1 MAILYV
7 ASEAAELKPLAEMLT
22 GLRKLSWPIDY
33 AYEGVH
39 EGRRILLAAN
49 GAGPRLAEKAVEVA
63 IRAVTAADLSASK
76 LEAVVSTGWCGALDP
91 ALKEKQILIA
101 TEILNLAGLE
111 RYECAGVAI
120 PDSASK
126 PVVSGLIV
134 SQDRIAGSAQ
144 EKSRLY
150 AETGGLAV
158 EMEAAGVAARAK
170 RAGLP
175 FCCIKVVTDRAEES
189 FGLDLNA
196 MRSSEG
202 RIARGKII
210 VHTVA
215 HLNLL
220 PELFRLKRRSEEAA
234 QALGEFLVSCRIS
247 IVGSS
252 LLVE

>member
-111 RYECAGVAI
+111 RYECAG
-120 PDSASK
+120 
-126 PVVSGLIV
+126 G
-134 SQDRIAGSAQ
+134 
-144 EKSRLY
+144 
-150 AETGGLAV
+150 
-158 EMEAAGVAARAK
+158 AREEPLVRGNW
-170 RAGLP
+170 RAGCGNGGCWCGCARKASRITFLLHQSSYGP
-175 FCCIKVVTDRAEES
+175 GRGVFW
-189 FGLDLNA
+189 FGLECHA
-196 MRSSEG
+196 KQ
-202 RIARGKII
+202 RGKNRAWEN
-210 VHTVA
+210 HSA
-215 HLNLL
+215 YGCA
-220 PELFRLKRRSEEAA
+220 SE
-234 QALGEFLVSCRIS
+234 
-247 IVGSS
+247 SS
-252 LLVE
+252 P